1 MKIKL
6 VTFSDGS
13 FGLRAAGKRLV
24 KQADTTGWFDYPSE
38 HWTLE
43 TLRSKMP
50 DFFIK
55 HENFLKAHQKG
66 LGLWI
71 WKSAILAYQI
81 EQLEENEIVLI
92 LDAGCQINS
101 TKESE
106 SRFKDYID
114 FCNQNDILLMQ
125 IPENAFGID
134 DLSDAAWT
142 KLFVLESLDPYSL
155 HRKTNQIQSGII
167 FAKKSPRSQQI
178 AKKWSY
184 YCQELDYKFI
194 LDPSPNE
201 LQSCNFKQHRWEQ
214 SILSLLIKAEG
225 IVPMLD
231 ETYFYPRWEEGAG
244 FPIWTMRNRSGGD
257 AYRRNLMD
265 LLKLL
270 TAKIERKMINL
281 FRKTHS

>member
-13 FGLRAAGKRLV
+13 FGLRAAGQRLI
-24 KQADTTGWFDYPSE
+24 KQADATGWFHYPSE

-50 DFFIK
+50 DFYIK
-55 HENFLKAHQKG
+55 HENFIKTHQKG

-71 WKSAILAYQI
+71 WKSAILEYQI
-81 EQLEENEIVLI
+81 KQLEENEIVLI

-114 FCNQNDILLMQ
+114 FCNLNDILLMQ

-134 DLSDAAWT
+134 DVSDAAWT
-142 KLFVLESLDPYSL
+142 KLFVLESLDPYSI

-167 FAKKSPRSQQI
+167 FAKKSPKSQKI
-178 AKKWSY
+178 AERWSF
-184 YCQELDYKFI
+184 YCQESDYKFI
-194 LDPSPNE
+194 IDPTPTE
-201 LQSCNFKQHRWEQ
+201 VQSRNFRQHRWEQ
-214 SILSLLIKAEG
+214 SILSLLIKNEE
-225 IVPMLD
+225 IVPIID
-231 ETYFYPRWEEGAG
+231 ETYFYPKWEEGVS

-257 AYRRNLMD
+257 AYRRNLID

-270 TAKIERKMINL
+270 AAKIERNL
-281 FRKTHS
+281 IQIIKNNSF